1 MIARTVFH
9 ASSDD
14 YLPGSTV
21 FWGISRTQPYCPA
34 TWTGDAVRAFET
46 MDGTHSTPGATAWPS
61 GEAGERARGAVVA
74 ADWRPIDHAVSSAQ
88 AEKKG
93 ALPFAAKRKARRS

>member
-14 YLPGSTV
+14 DLPGSTV

-46 MDGTHSTPGATAWPS
+46 MDGTHSTPGCNRVAIWRS
-61 GEAGERARGAVVA
+61 RRAR
-74 ADWRPIDHAVSSAQ
+74 
-88 AEKKG
+88 
-93 ALPFAAKRKARRS
+93 ARRGGGG